1 MSKSLESEQHL
12 IACAII
18 DENRAT
24 DLLDL
29 PESWFSLNAHKLILR
44 TIRELVSASLSADL
58 FSIGDSL
65 SRNKLL
71 ISAGGMEYLSEL
83 AESLPNLG
91 FWNSY
96 RNSLESY
103 HKLRMIDQL
112 KVSLENQLN
121 GSAKP
126 EEIVSFL
133 QTSVVDLMTSNSVG
147 GFKKVG
153 LHLSDALA
161 EIEWRYENPGK
172 LLGLATGFNDFD
184 LTIDGFEPGKNYIIG
199 GRPGSGKTAFA
210 LNIAERLAQ
219 ENNGCYF
226 SLEMTGKS
234 LSKRL
239 LTNKSRVSNTSIR
252 SGQLV
257 NEDFAAIA
265 AAVTLLHTSKLFI
278 DETPGL
284 SVNQLRSRLKTQ
296 QLKQGKI
303 EFVVIDH
310 IGLIAGDPRKN
321 ATEGLAE
328 VSNQLLSMAK
338 EFDCPFII
346 LAQINRG
353 TEGRQDKR
361 PMVSDLKQSGR
372 IEENADVIVLLY
384 RDDYYDPSSQDAGIT
399 EVNIGKNRDGEAKMV
414 PFRHNMAIGH
424 YDEALEWES
433 KIPENKSSKY

>member
-18 DENRAT
+18 DENRAA

-29 PESWFSLNAHKLILR
+29 PESWFALNAHKLILR

-58 FSIGDSL
+58 FSISDSL

-133 QTSVVDLMTSNSVG
+133 QASVVNLMTSNSVG

-172 LLGLATGFNDFD
+172 LLGLATGFDDFD

-265 AAVTLLHTSKLFI
+265 AAVTMLHTSKLFI

-321 ATEGLAE
+321 ATESLAE

-384 RDDYYDPSSQDAGIT
+384 RDDYYDPTSQDAGIT

-424 YDEALEWES
+424 YDEALNWEP
-433 KIPENKSSKY
+433 KTKPQGKF